1 MARGCAEALGE
12 NGFRASRGKQ
22 QHDQKQ
28 QGEGSESCGKGGAA
42 ETQPHGVDHANE
54 SQYGPQAKH
63 GKQAELACRSQA
75 RIVT

>member
-1 MARGCAEALGE
+1 MTRGCAEARGE
-12 NGFRASRGKQ
+12 NGIRASRGKQ

-28 QGEGSESCGKGGAA
+28 QGEGSECCGKGRAA
-42 ETQPHGVDHANE
+42 GTQPHGVEHANE

-63 GKQAELACRSQA
+63 GKQAELSCRSQT